1 MPDPS
6 ISYVTGSAVQIARAI
21 GLDLRRDDW
30 RDIVLA
36 ITDTMAND
44 DQRSMRVDVLAHFVG
59 PVRDGERWTIE
70 GMGTRRFDVLYSP
83 DRAMVTG
90 IVRPREG
97 STMMVTPSPKPL
109 VDAV

>member
-1 MPDPS
+1 MSDPS
-6 ISYVTGSAVQIARAI
+6 ISYVTGAAVQTARAAGI
-21 GLDLRRDDW
+21 DLRRDDW
-30 RDIVLA
+30 RDIFLA
-36 ITDTMAND
+36 ITDTMAD
-44 DQRSMRVDVLAHFVG
+44 DGQQSRRRHLEAAYVG
-59 PVRDGERWTIE
+59 PVRGGERWAIWIGAT
-70 GMGTRRFDVLYSP
+70 TRFDVLYNP